1 MGLVLLE
8 TWTDSPVT
16 LRGFYNHCQKQL
28 INPTAIRVLWRHPG
42 PNEDIYV
49 LLWSPP
55 LWPRDWA
62 GNPRC
67 YKPTNCD
74 FYFLPVTPNLGFQL
88 DLTQLGSRLMSNGLK
103 KNRSPTQIILWFY
116 DSVKSSNVKRMFHM
130 GLPKSWSEVSS
141 RAASSPGLYSHR
153 ALPHHPREPFLFQK
167 GKSRS
172 LK

>member
-8 TWTDSPVT
+8 TWIDSPVT

-55 LWPRDWA
+55 LWPQDWA

-74 FYFLPVTPNLGFQL
+74 FYFLPVTPNL
-88 DLTQLGSRLMSNGLK
+88 DLTQLGSSLMSNGLK
-103 KNRSPTQIILWFY
+103 KPEVQPKLFYDFMILWSLQRWRGCSTWDCPNPGMRSAAELRVPQDFTATELCHTIPGNL
-116 DSVKSSNVKRMFHM
+116 SCSRRVKAD
-130 GLPKSWSEVSS
+130 P
-141 RAASSPGLYSHR
+141 
-153 ALPHHPREPFLFQK
+153 
-167 GKSRS
+167 
-172 LK
+172 